1 MPSPRKARGP
11 ANSSDRE
18 FENLL
23 RRAAKFFRTN
33 QPNLIRQP
41 SRKKSVTVPHA
52 AEQG

>member
-41 SRKKSVTVPHA
+41 SSKKSATVPHA
-52 AEQG
+52 AEQR